1 MCVACRQKHIHA
13 IRVIG
18 KQSIDLI
25 NGHFLFLIVA
35 ESLFG
40 LIMSKA
46 VELGIFRV
54 YHVVDF
60 SLLQLVDD
68 TIMLGKY
75 LDDKS
80 NS

>member
-1 MCVACRQKHIHA
+1 M
-13 IRVIG
+13 
-18 KQSIDLI
+18 
-25 NGHFLFLIVA
+25 A

-54 YHVVDF
+54 YHMVDF
-60 SLLQLVDD
+60 SLLQLADD